1 MARKIIV
8 FPEPTVDPV
17 GQTWSVTGIF
27 WLVANPNNPRP
38 LPNASSIL
46 PSVVVPGAGTW
57 GLTPAEL
64 DDLKTGLVIE
74 QPFSFVTNT
83 AGLTVNQTVTAVG
96 SQAVTAYNAA
106 QAALTAK
113 SPTSKFI
120 GSSYNGTAWVIGP

>member
-1 MARKIIV
+1 M
-8 FPEPTVDPV
+8 FPEPLVDTVL
-17 GQTWSVTGIF
+17 QTWSVSGIF

-38 LPNASSIL
+38 LPGATSAL

-64 DDLKTGLVIE
+64 DAIKTGLVIE
-74 QPFSFVTNT
+74 QSFSFVTNT
-83 AGLTVNQTVTAVG
+83 AGLTVPQTVTAVG

-120 GSSYNGTAWVIGP
+120 GSFYDGTAWTVGP